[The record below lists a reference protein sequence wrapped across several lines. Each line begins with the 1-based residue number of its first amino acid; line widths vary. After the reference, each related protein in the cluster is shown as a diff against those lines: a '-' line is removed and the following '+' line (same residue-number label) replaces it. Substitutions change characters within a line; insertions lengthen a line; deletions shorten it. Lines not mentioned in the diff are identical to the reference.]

1 MRVVVET
8 AHGDAAP
15 IVQAF
20 DYANERGRHR
30 SLETL
35 IEQAMSVIDRVSKGA
50 DQKGSVTFRANND

>member
-1 MRVVVET
+1 MET
-8 AHGDAAP
+8 THGDAAP
-15 IVQAF
+15 TVQTFA
-20 DYANERGRHR
+20 YANERGRHP

>member
-8 AHGDAAP
+8 TRGDAAP
-15 IVQAF
+15 AVQAF
-20 DYANERGRHR
+20 DYTNERGRHP

-35 IEQAMSVIDRVSKGA
+35 IEQAMSVIDQVSKGA